1 MPTTCVWLD
10 GLASNTT
17 EQFLTRHFCRY
28 GHVVKV
34 CVFSFLPLINHCSIF
49 GNSRQCFPRFPQ
61 VVFDRM
67 KGMAL
72 ILYNNIEYAQAAVKD
87 TKGWKIGGSKIK
99 VTKTNELKPKIWC
112 LSNCLYNLY
121 FYIFFVQ
128 VDFANQESQMAFY
141 RSMQASGQDIR
152 DFYDILSE
160 RRLVT
165 ICLSNV

>member
-1 MPTTCVWLD
+1 
-10 GLASNTT
+10 
-17 EQFLTRHFCRY
+17 
-28 GHVVKV
+28 
-34 CVFSFLPLINHCSIF
+34 
-49 GNSRQCFPRFPQ
+49 
-61 VVFDRM
+61 M

-99 VTKTNELKPKIWC
+99 ASGTKLWSKILLCNLVCFQC
-112 LSNCLYNLY
+112 LSGCKNCNLT
-121 FYIFFVQ
+121 FHFFLQ

-160 RRLVT
+160 RRFV
-165 ICLSNV
+165 

>member
-1 MPTTCVWLD
+1 
-10 GLASNTT
+10 
-17 EQFLTRHFCRY
+17 
-28 GHVVKV
+28 
-34 CVFSFLPLINHCSIF
+34 
-49 GNSRQCFPRFPQ
+49 
-61 VVFDRM
+61 M

-99 VTKTNELKPKIWC
+99 VSEIKFYSEILLCNVVCSQC
-112 LSNCLYNLY
+112 LTDCKNV
-121 FYIFFVQ
+121 FFPQ

-160 RRLVT
+160 RRCV
-165 ICLSNV
+165 